1 MLSFTTVSERPPLK
15 PAYLIVGND
24 RPKVRRAVARLRQRV
39 IDEAGNDLNVVAFD
53 AETDPVAAV
62 LEAASM
68 PGFTLGT
75 RLLLVFNAHKW
86 PAKSRQALA
95 GYLHDP
101 MPDTCLAVEGEV
113 FTDADPLRK
122 AIAGAGEVLR
132 WDLPKKYEM
141 AGWVR
146 ERAKAH
152 GLPMGQ
158 AAARHF
164 LERCG
169 MDPKHSERLER
180 EIEKL
185 TAYCG
190 GHDVS
195 TDDIDAVCSPDDE
208 AGVFSLMDAV
218 GDRESARAF
227 ALLGMVYTAGEDPN
241 KVLYMLLRHIGR
253 LEAVSRLGTDDAA
266 KVAKHLGVPFWT
278 AKKLLEQSTHYDR
291 ARYGKA
297 YKALATAEA
306 GMRGRAPA
314 TLESEA
320 GVNHTDRFVLEL
332 ALARL
337 LA

>member
-1 MLSFTTVSERPPLK
+1 MLSFGTVSQKSPLSS
-15 PAYLIVGND
+15 AYLILGND
-24 RPKVRRAVARLRQRV
+24 RPKVRRAVTRLRMRV
-39 IDEAGNDLNVVAFD
+39 VEEAGSDLNSVVFD
-53 AETDPVAAV
+53 AEVHSVADV

-75 RLLLVFNAHKW
+75 RLLLVLNAHKW

-101 MPDTCLAVEGEV
+101 MPDTLLAVEGET

-122 AIAGAGEVLR
+122 AIAAAGEVLS
-132 WDLPKKYEM
+132 WNLPKKYEM
-141 AGWVR
+141 AAWVLD
-146 ERAKAH
+146 RAKAH
-152 GLPMGQ
+152 RLPMSQ

-185 TAYCG
+185 SIYCA

-195 TDDIDAVCSPDDE
+195 VDDIDAVCSPDDE
-208 AGVFSLMDAV
+208 ARVFSLMDAV
-218 GDRESARAF
+218 GDRQSARAF
-227 ALLGMVYTAGEDPN
+227 ALLEMVYIAGEDPN
-241 KVLYMLLRHIGR
+241 KVLYMLLRHIGQ
-253 LEAVSRLGTDDAA
+253 LEATRRLGTTDPA
-266 KVAKHLGVPFWT
+266 KVAKQVGVPFWT
-278 AKKLLEQSTHYDR
+278 AKNLLEQSAHYDSSR
-291 ARYGKA
+291 IGGA
-297 YKALATAEA
+297 YMALASAER

-314 TLESEA
+314 TLESES
-320 GVNHTDRFVLEL
+320 GVNHTDRLVLEL